1 MTLNEYIMDYGDEKT
16 KAHGAKVIEQQLEN
30 IKNDLVKDKAK
41 ALYCTD
47 ERRRTGLPVL
57 RNSLIWS
64 LLLIMGG
71 SFLLRKCQKLNEN

>member
-41 ALYCTD
+41 AYIAQMKAG
-47 ERRRTGLPVL
+47 ERDFR
-57 RNSLIWS
+57 
-64 LLLIMGG
+64 
-71 SFLLRKCQKLNEN
+71 F